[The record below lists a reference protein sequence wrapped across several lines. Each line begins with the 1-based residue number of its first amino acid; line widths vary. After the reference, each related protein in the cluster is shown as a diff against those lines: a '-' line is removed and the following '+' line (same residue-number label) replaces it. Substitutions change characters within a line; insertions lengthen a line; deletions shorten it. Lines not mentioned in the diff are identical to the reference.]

1 MLLCA
6 FSQTLFWSAR
16 AHQYLITHVR
26 QRQSRC
32 LPDYFSEASS
42 ERRPLLCTANPCASP
57 LHQQVTE
64 VSKSQGLGSCRAYN
78 IASSALG
85 QTPLHA
91 PNALYETGSRLQF
104 RPRAPQNSPGGRV
117 RLASC
122 ILHSPEMILA
132 PKKSWFGSRTAEQ
145 SQLQDA
151 ASLQYI
157 NNYAAPDLC
166 RFRYNSE
173 VTPGETL
180 QRNGWAGAA
189 ANAVWTRPKPPKT
202 RNPRLRLKGMRGTQG
217 DNTTFIIIISY

>member
-6 FSQTLFWSAR
+6 FSQTLFWSAP

-26 QRQSRC
+26 HRRSGC
-32 LPDYFSEASS
+32 LPDHFSGASG

-64 VSKSQGLGSCRAYN
+64 VSKSQGVRSCSAYN

-91 PNALYETGSRLQF
+91 PNALYKTGSRLQF

-122 ILHSPEMILA
+122 ILHSPEMI
-132 PKKSWFGSRTAEQ
+132 PEPNKFWFGSRTVEQ
-145 SQLQDA
+145 PQLQDA
-151 ASLQYI
+151 AAALQYI
-157 NNYAAPDLC
+157 YILLLLKILNNNEFTIDNGYAA
-166 RFRYNSE
+166 
-173 VTPGETL
+173 VETHSKSSIIKLLSKLYELVLL
-180 QRNGWAGAA
+180 QTVKSYKHAA
-189 ANAVWTRPKPPKT
+189 
-202 RNPRLRLKGMRGTQG
+202 
-217 DNTTFIIIISY
+217 S

>member
-6 FSQTLFWSAR
+6 FSQTLFWSAPGSPLLSNTCVPEQHR
-16 AHQYLITHVR
+16 Y
-26 QRQSRC
+26 
-32 LPDYFSEASS
+32 LPDGFSGASS

-64 VSKSQGLGSCRAYN
+64 VPKSQGFGSCSTYN

-91 PNALYETGSRLQF
+91 PNALYKTGSRLQF

-122 ILHSPEMILA
+122 IPHSPEMILA
-132 PKKSWFGSRTAEQ
+132 PKNSWFGSRTAEQ

-151 ASLQYI
+151 ASLQDI
-157 NNYAAPDLC
+157 NNNRSSPAAHDLC
-166 RFRYNSE
+166 RFR
-173 VTPGETL
+173 
-180 QRNGWAGAA
+180 
-189 ANAVWTRPKPPKT
+189 
-202 RNPRLRLKGMRGTQG
+202 
-217 DNTTFIIIISY
+217 

>member
-26 QRQSRC
+26 QRRSRC
-32 LPDYFSEASS
+32 LPDHFSGASS

-64 VSKSQGLGSCRAYN
+64 VSKSQGFRSCSAYN

-91 PNALYETGSRLQF
+91 PNALYKTGSRLQF

-122 ILHSPEMILA
+122 ILHSPEMI
-132 PKKSWFGSRTAEQ
+132 PEPNKFWFGSRTVEQ
-145 SQLQDA
+145 PQLQDA
-151 ASLQYI
+151 AAALQYI
-157 NNYAAPDLC
+157 YILLLLKILNNNEFTIDNGYAA
-166 RFRYNSE
+166 
-173 VTPGETL
+173 VETHS
-180 QRNGWAGAA
+180 
-189 ANAVWTRPKPPKT
+189 KSS
-202 RNPRLRLKGMRGTQG
+202 
-217 DNTTFIIIISY
+217 IINLF